1 MERSDSDR
9 SLRKQLMEM
18 DFHIFLLKINS
29 LFEIGI
35 NFVPKS
41 RGDRACLPSAPS
53 PPRSL
58 FPPTPPRSPSPPDP
72 HPHAET
78 LGAHRRAA
86 STRRGHCVR
95 GEPAALR
102 CVTALRASP
111 PSRAAPSRGWEGW
124 EGPPGAAW
132 PPSVLRM
139 RANGSKWEQMGAPP
153 PRGSS
158 EPRPSTPAVSEG
170 VAVRAHRVLCSSASA
185 PCGGEGR
192 PEPLCCGAWRGGDPP
207 GDPPRPRAALSCG
220 QRLPRIRVA
229 AGRGSSEQ
237 RHFIGFVSLT
247 QQSYSGRGETGRGD
261 EGRGGRMSPT
271 GGERNRPA
279 VTQRGGGDAGGVPR
293 AAAPPLG
300 AQPTL

>member
-1 MERSDSDR
+1 MSS
-9 SLRKQLMEM
+9 
-18 DFHIFLLKINS
+18 FGPI
-29 LFEIGI
+29 
-35 NFVPKS
+35 P
-41 RGDRACLPSAPS
+41 

-58 FPPTPPRSPSPPDP
+58 SPPTPPDP
-72 HPHAET
+72 HPPPIPIPT
-78 LGAHRRAA
+78 LRRSERIGEPRAPEEGTVCVGNPQRCAA
-86 STRRGHCVR
+86 SPLCA
-95 GEPAALR
+95 PL
-102 CVTALRASP
+102 LRAGLL
-111 PSRAAPSRGWEGW
+111 RAGVGRAGRDPR
-124 EGPPGAAW
+124 GPPGR
-132 PPSVLRM
+132 PPCC
-139 RANGSKWEQMGAPP
+139 GWEQMGAPP

-158 EPRPSTPAVSEG
+158 EPHPSTPAVSEG

-207 GDPPRPRAALSCG
+207 RPRAALSCG
-220 QRLPRIRVA
+220 QTLPRIRVA

-261 EGRGGRMSPT
+261 EGTGGRMSPT

>member
-1 MERSDSDR
+1 MHVLLCVSGRGGEEGRVEEWLNAPSAVGFCSGSEMPHSGPGGDRCLERSDSDR

-111 PSRAAPSRGWEGW
+111 LSRAAPSRGWEGW

-139 RANGSKWEQMGAPP
+139 GANGSKWEPRRPVGARSPIP
-153 PRGSS
+153 QPRLSPRGSQC
-158 EPRPSTPAVSEG
+158 
-170 VAVRAHRVLCSSASA
+170 AHTACFAAL
-185 PCGGEGR
+185 PQ
-192 PEPLCCGAWRGGDPP
+192 
-207 GDPPRPRAALSCG
+207 PRAAGRAVLS
-220 QRLPRIRVA
+220 R
-229 AGRGSSEQ
+229 S
-237 RHFIGFVSLT
+237 
-247 QQSYSGRGETGRGD
+247 
-261 EGRGGRMSPT
+261 
-271 GGERNRPA
+271 
-279 VTQRGGGDAGGVPR
+279 
-293 AAAPPLG
+293 AAAHG
-300 AQPTL
+300 EGGTLPVPGLL

>member
-53 PPRSL
+53 PPPVL
-58 FPPTPPRSPSPPDP
+58 IPPYPPRSPSPPDP

-111 PSRAAPSRGWEGW
+111 PSRAATSWGWEGW

-139 RANGSKWEQMGAPP
+139 GANGSPAAPWELGAPSLNP
-153 PRGSS
+153 GC
-158 EPRPSTPAVSEG
+158 
-170 VAVRAHRVLCSSASA
+170 L
-185 PCGGEGR
+185 
-192 PEPLCCGAWRGGDPP
+192 RGGRSARTPRALQLCLSP
-207 GDPPRPRAALSCG
+207 VQRGAPSRAALLRRMARGGPSGGPSPSPDPPRPRAALSCG

-261 EGRGGRMSPT
+261 EGTGGRMSPT